1 MLKRI
6 NAINYVAQAPCQ
18 RIARET
24 KGRGQK
30 EKKKKKKGGKKEI
43 KRSEKDEKDRGGRK
57 NGEKSRIF
65 SDVGRAEAEF
75 SAALN
80 ITPR

>member
-6 NAINYVAQAPCQ
+6 NAINYVAQALCQ

-30 EKKKKKKGGKKEI
+30 EKKKKKKGGKKKLNEAKKT
-43 KRSEKDEKDRGGRK
+43 KRI
-57 NGEKSRIF
+57 GEEERTERNHEYLATL
-65 SDVGRAEAEF
+65 VG
-75 SAALN
+75 
-80 ITPR
+80 PRQNFLPH